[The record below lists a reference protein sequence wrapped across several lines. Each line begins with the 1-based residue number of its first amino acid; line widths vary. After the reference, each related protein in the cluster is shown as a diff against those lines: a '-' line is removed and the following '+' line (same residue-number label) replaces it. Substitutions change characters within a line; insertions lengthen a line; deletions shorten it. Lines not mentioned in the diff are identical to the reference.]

1 MDLHHHTGHVITQL
15 ETLLMQTRNLLE
27 ALGLEDGLSS
37 EMEARASRDGLLQH
51 LRNTIDMLGGSAL
64 GYSWAMDAMLPII
77 GELADAGA
85 IPKAI
90 AEQLLQPA
98 YEHLGERY
106 VDSAM
111 ATGAEG

>member
-1 MDLHHHTGHVITQL
+1 MDLHHHTGHLITQL
-15 ETLLMQTRNLLE
+15 ETMLMQTRNLLE
-27 ALGLEDGLSS
+27 ALGLEDSFPS
-37 EMEARASRDGLLQH
+37 EIEARASREGLLQH

-64 GYSWAMDAMLPII
+64 GYSWAIDAMLPII

-85 IPKAI
+85 IPQAV
-90 AEQLLQPA
+90 AEKLLQPA

-111 ATGAEG
+111 AAGAEG